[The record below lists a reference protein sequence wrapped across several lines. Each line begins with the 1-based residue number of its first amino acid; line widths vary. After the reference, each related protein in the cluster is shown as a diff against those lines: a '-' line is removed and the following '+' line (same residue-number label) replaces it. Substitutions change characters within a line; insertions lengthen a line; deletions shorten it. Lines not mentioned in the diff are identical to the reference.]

1 MRATH
6 PAHLKLFYFA
16 GQYALFIDTINILY
30 FHAISGCG
38 LNDWEWTFY
47 GDYHGS
53 QNYADC
59 RSHIQA

>member
-16 GQYALFIDTINILY
+16 GQYAVFIDSIKALQ
-30 FHAISGCG
+30 FHVISSCG

-47 GDYHGS
+47 GD
-53 QNYADC
+53 
-59 RSHIQA
+59 